1 MRRGSCL
8 AVVAA
13 AALLGPAAAAGPND
27 ATVPMQVAL
36 RVGELPY
43 RFGGEGICQHTPDG
57 SIYEAPAALWS
68 VRTSEA
74 TRNLSFSFWR
84 VKGQGDMLTL
94 GLTLSGASHRVNTV
108 RIGAKGEPEGSGR
121 ATFTPSGNGGTFSI
135 DAVASDGATIS
146 GTISCGRFTPI
157 VEEGGG

>member
-1 MRRGSCL
+1 MRGSGL
-8 AVVAA
+8 AARVAA
-13 AALLGPAAAAGPND
+13 TLLAAVAAAGPND

-43 RFGGEGICQHTPDG
+43 RYGGEGICQHAPDG
-57 SIYEAPAALWS
+57 AIYEAPASLWS

-74 TRNLSFSFWR
+74 TRSLNLSFWR

-94 GLTLSGASHRVNTV
+94 GLTLSGASHRVSTI
-108 RIGAKGEPEGSGR
+108 RIGTKGEPEGSGR
-121 ATFTPSGNGGTFSI
+121 ATFTSSGNGGTFSI
-135 DAVASDGATIS
+135 DMVAKDGTRIS

-157 VEEGGG
+157 PEEGGGD